1 MIDKK
6 LEKKNG
12 NEDLN
17 NIFCPSCFSKLVFKS
32 LNKNEQLLACSNLDC
47 LFPMNCENMNKYI
60 FDVKRDDL
68 TRFLYNLKNTIS
80 EQSCI
85 ADTNIEEKLKKYK
98 SDEFEDKNDEFSEN
112 LIEIQSNS
120 FLLSQ
125 NDLFSN

>member
-1 MIDKK
+1 
-6 LEKKNG
+6 
-12 NEDLN
+12 
-17 NIFCPSCFSKLVFKS
+17 
-32 LNKNEQLLACSNLDC
+32 
-47 LFPMNCENMNKYI
+47 MNCENMNKYI